1 MRFLTPSRARA
12 GPVPAYNGPCQCKAC
27 FAIFRRLRSFMF
39 EWGFFGPKEI
49 NEQIDDRFCFGE
61 RCAAA
66 ALAHH
71 VLARRTPSWHARHTG
86 APREQPA
93 APTRVLSRVRHS
105 WQQRSECYFLL
116 GNYRDLIT
124 TMLYFGMEPQSMC
137 RMLFQCA

>member
-1 MRFLTPSRARA
+1 
-12 GPVPAYNGPCQCKAC
+12 
-27 FAIFRRLRSFMF
+27 MF

-61 RCAAA
+61 RCTAWRPQRTRSPGGPTR
-66 ALAHH
+66 LC
-71 VLARRTPSWHARHTG
+71 LAR
-86 APREQPA
+86 
-93 APTRVLSRVRHS
+93 S

-124 TMLYFGMEPQSMC
+124 TMLYFGMEPQAMC